1 MSGIILPFS
10 YAGAQEAEIQ
20 QLSFRLS
27 VLCVY
32 MKYARGK

>member
-1 MSGIILPFS
+1 MSGIIMPFS
-10 YAGAQEAEIQ
+10 YARSQEAEIQ

-32 MKYARGK
+32 MKYAKGK